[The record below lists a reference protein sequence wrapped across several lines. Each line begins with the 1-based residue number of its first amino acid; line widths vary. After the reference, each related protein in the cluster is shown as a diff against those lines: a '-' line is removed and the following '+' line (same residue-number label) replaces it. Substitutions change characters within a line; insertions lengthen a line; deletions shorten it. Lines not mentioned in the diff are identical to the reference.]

1 MGTGFGVIFGG
12 QKNTI
17 LLSVWGAFADFG
29 GDENFCVP
37 WHAEKAHSEPA
48 RKPARQPASQQ
59 AWWPSSHPSSKAS
72 EKAQQPAKKAR
83 KTRISKCTWSK
94 FSSNAIANLM
104 FFDDFSKLQGLG
116 FRVCQK

>member
-1 MGTGFGVIFGG
+1 MGTRFFLKKNPSGDLVGTGFGVIFGG

-48 RKPARQPASQQ
+48 RKPSRQPASQPASLVAQ
-59 AWWPSSHPSSKAS
+59 QPPKQQSKRKSPAAS
-72 EKAQQPAKKAR
+72 EKGKE
-83 KTRISKCTWSK
+83 
-94 FSSNAIANLM
+94 N
-104 FFDDFSKLQGLG
+104 
-116 FRVCQK
+116 